1 MWVGLSLSDTEYSTR
16 TPGSTRMAVPICS
29 LAAALKLS
37 NRVGSISSS
46 CHLQD
51 NAQHRC
57 AAQLVDRRLSRG
69 DSNGVATAAAA
80 TASAATAVFADKR
93 QTILNMARPF
103 ANSHPRRSGATVRI
117 GPAIAEDCKR
127 LLRVALG
134 VARYGPC
141 EFSCRHKPLGRP
153 QAAWS
158 RRGLR
163 DDEILRRRDRNGRG
177 FALGHAADVGQVACG
192 LLLVECVR
200 NRVCAPWIEIG
211 LRGIIEDQHGCD
223 EKAAGKRLER
233 LRFRHQRQHA
243 SRTQRRERGWLP
255 QHRIAPTEFPQM
267 MSKRSGI
274 TDKVDVSG

>member
-1 MWVGLSLSDTEYSTR
+1 M
-16 TPGSTRMAVPICS
+16 
-29 LAAALKLS
+29 
-37 NRVGSISSS
+37 
-46 CHLQD
+46 
-51 NAQHRC
+51 
-57 AAQLVDRRLSRG
+57 DRRLSRG

-192 LLLVECVR
+192 LLLVECVG
-200 NRVCAPWIEIG
+200 NRVCARP
-211 LRGIIEDQHGCD
+211 RSGCA
-223 EKAAGKRLER
+223 EL
-233 LRFRHQRQHA
+233 
-243 SRTQRRERGWLP
+243 SRTSTAVTKKRPGSGWKG
-255 QHRIAPTEFPQM
+255 
-267 MSKRSGI
+267 SGSGI
-274 TDKVDVSG
+274 SASTPPKRKGENGDGCHNTVSRQPSSHR